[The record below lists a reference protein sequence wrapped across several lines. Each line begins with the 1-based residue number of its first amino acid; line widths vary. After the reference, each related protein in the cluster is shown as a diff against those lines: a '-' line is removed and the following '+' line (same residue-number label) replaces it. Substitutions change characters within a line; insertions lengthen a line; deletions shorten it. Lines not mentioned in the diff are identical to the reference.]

1 MPQVAGRVVQSL
13 RHPPRAVV
21 RSRGIRQRRPD
32 RDTTG
37 DASGIDYRR
46 GVSETTYT
54 VATDGACK
62 GNPGPTGWAWVGE
75 DGQWAAG
82 AIPVGTNNIGE
93 LMGLLKAIEDH
104 ADVAHLVVQA
114 DSKYAIDTF
123 SSWMD
128 AHRRRGWKTS
138 TGAPTKNRDL
148 LEQLIVARDARRER
162 GLPDVVLEHVRGH
175 RGHVLNEW
183 ADERAVRG
191 AEHAAKGTASA
202 WSSLGGLQPVL
213 DVSSAPAKKR

>member
-1 MPQVAGRVVQSL
+1 MPPA
-13 RHPPRAVV
+13 
-21 RSRGIRQRRPD
+21 PD
-32 RDTTG
+32 QPLE
-37 DASGIDYRR
+37 S
-46 GVSETTYT
+46 YT

-62 GNPGPTGWAWVGE
+62 GNPGPAGWAWVGE
-75 DGQWAAG
+75 DGEWAAG
-82 AIPVGTNNIGE
+82 SIPEGTNNIGE
-93 LMGLLKAIEDH
+93 LMGMLKAIEDH
-104 ADVAHLVVQA
+104 ADIPHLIVQA
-114 DSKYAIDTF
+114 DSKYAIDTYA
-123 SSWMD
+123 SWMD

-148 LEQLIVARDARRER
+148 LEQLIAARDARRTA

-202 WSSLGGLQPVL
+202 WSSLGGLHPQL
-213 DVSSAPAKKR
+213 DVSAAPKKKR